1 MNDCKNTV
9 RGRFAPTPSGLMH
22 FGNARTA
29 LLSWL
34 QIRAAGGAYVMR
46 IEDIDMTRSRSH
58 LVKAILEDLQWL
70 GLDWD
75 EGPDKG
81 GPYGPYT
88 QSERLEG
95 YEAALSKLREQGLLY
110 PCFCSRADILGA
122 ASAPHGL
129 AGEGPAYPG
138 TCRCLSEEERKE
150 KERHKTPS
158 LRMKV
163 PDDPERVITFHDQVA
178 GSVSVPA
185 SAGGDFIVKRADGMF
200 SYQLAVVVDDAEM
213 KITHVLRG
221 SDLLDST
228 PRQLLL
234 YEALGYTPPS
244 FAHVP
249 LVYGPDGRRLA
260 KRHGGIALQAM
271 RERGV
276 RPEAVVGWLAFMSGL
291 TLEPVPLAAAELV
304 PLFDMSRLSAE
315 PVRLTEED
323 MRALQAYSLPEQPK
337 R

>member
-1 MNDCKNTV
+1 MNDCTSTI

-34 QIRAAGGAYVMR
+34 QIRAAGGAYAMR

-70 GLDWD
+70 GLNWD

-81 GPYGPYT
+81 GPFGPYT
-88 QSERLEG
+88 QSERLQR
-95 YEAALSKLREQGLLY
+95 YEMALNKLREQGLLY

-129 AGEGPAYPG
+129 AKEGPAYPG
-138 TCRCLSEEERKE
+138 TCRCLSREERKE

-163 PDDPERVITFHDQVA
+163 PDEPERVIIFYDQVA

-185 SAGGDFIVKRADGMF
+185 SAGGDFIVKRADGMY
-200 SYQLAVVVDDAEM
+200 SYQLAVVVDDAGME
-213 KITHVLRG
+213 ITHVLRG

-234 YEALGYTPPS
+234 YEALGHTPPS

-260 KRHGGIALQAM
+260 KRHGDIALQAM

-276 RPEAVVGWLAFMSGL
+276 RPETVVGWLAFMSGL
-291 TLEPVPLAAAELV
+291 ASEPLPITAAELV
-304 PLFDMSRLSAE
+304 PLFDMSRLPAE
-315 PVRLTEED
+315 PVRLTEEN
-323 MRALQAYSLPEQPK
+323 MRALQAYSS
-337 R
+337 

>member
-1 MNDCKNTV
+1 
-9 RGRFAPTPSGLMH
+9 
-22 FGNARTA
+22 
-29 LLSWL
+29 
-34 QIRAAGGAYVMR
+34 MR

-81 GPYGPYT
+81 GPFGPYT
-88 QSERLEG
+88 QSERLER
-95 YEAALSKLREQGLLY
+95 YEAALNKLYEQGLLY

-138 TCRCLSEEERKE
+138 TCRCLSKEERKE

-163 PDDPERVITFHDQVA
+163 PDEPERVIIFYDQVA

-185 SAGGDFIVKRADGMF
+185 SAGGDFIVKRADSMY

-213 KITHVLRG
+213 EITHVLRG
-221 SDLLDST
+221 SDLLDSA

-234 YEALGYTPPS
+234 YEALGHTPPS

-276 RPEAVVGWLAFMSGL
+276 RPETVVGWLAFMSGL
-291 TLEPVPLAAAELV
+291 APEPLPITAAELV
-304 PLFDMSRLSAE
+304 PLFDMSRLPAE
-315 PVRLTEED
+315 PVRLTEEN
-323 MRALQAYSLPEQPK
+323 MRALQAYSS
-337 R
+337 